1 MPGLF
6 VLSDASQSFEE
17 AERYAGDELLVL
29 VVIDKNTLAT
39 SFDNAMDA
47 IEARA
52 KELRQ
57 RVESKGVKCRTLVE
71 WGDKTEAVSNALIR
85 ENASLLNKF

>member
-6 VLSDASQSFEE
+6 VLSDASQNFDEV
-17 AERYAGDELLVL
+17 ERFAGDELLVL

-39 SFDNAMDA
+39 SFDNAMGA

-52 KELRQ
+52 KELQ
-57 RVESKGVKCRTLVE
+57 ERVQLKGVKCRTLVE